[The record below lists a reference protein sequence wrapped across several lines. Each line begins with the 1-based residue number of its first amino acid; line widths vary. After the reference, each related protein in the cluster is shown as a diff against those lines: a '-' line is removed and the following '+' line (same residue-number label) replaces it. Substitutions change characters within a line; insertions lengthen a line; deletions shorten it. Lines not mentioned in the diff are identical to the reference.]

1 MSEKVRMT
9 DFKRGILIEKFC
21 FKKRKEKENKNRTFP
36 LILRLLDRDV
46 RAKSQ
51 QVFGTLHNTGNS
63 LILNKRLH
71 RNRLPEIAYRFS
83 FAS

>member
-1 MSEKVRMT
+1 MT
-9 DFKRGILIEKFC
+9 DFKHGILIEKFC
-21 FKKRKEKENKNRTFP
+21 LKKKKKRTFP

-63 LILNKRLH
+63 LIPNKRLH

>member
-1 MSEKVRMT
+1 MVRMT
-9 DFKRGILIEKFC
+9 DFKHGILIEKFC
-21 FKKRKEKENKNRTFP
+21 LKRERKKNRTFP

-51 QVFGTLHNTGNS
+51 QVFRTLHNTGNS
-63 LILNKRLH
+63 LIPNKRLH